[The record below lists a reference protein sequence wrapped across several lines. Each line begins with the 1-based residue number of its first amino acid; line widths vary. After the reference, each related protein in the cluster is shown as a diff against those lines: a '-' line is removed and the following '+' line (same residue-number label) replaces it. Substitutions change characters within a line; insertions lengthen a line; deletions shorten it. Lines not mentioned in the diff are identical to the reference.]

1 MTSVF
6 FTPASRLTFLPPAL
20 VNLVR
25 QQLEDD
31 GLKPGE
37 AETER
42 RLNAARLAA
51 ADGGPDP
58 VFFFA
63 IEPELGAEGPN
74 NPAELVNR
82 SDLLGFA
89 FANVCFGLECGG
101 TYLWIN
107 ELHVAGHAR
116 RRGVGKS
123 ILEFIDTWA
132 RSRDMAYLACL
143 TGSENRGAQTLY
155 RGHGYDISRVN
166 WVEKIL

>member
-63 IEPELGAEGPN
+63 IDQELVAEGPDD
-74 NPAELVNR
+74 PAELVNR
-82 SDLLGFA
+82 SDLLRICIRQCLLRSGMRRHIS
-89 FANVCFGLECGG
+89 VDQR
-101 TYLWIN
+101 T
-107 ELHVAGHAR
+107 AR
-116 RRGVGKS
+116 CRPCQAPRRW
-123 ILEFIDTWA
+123 EEHP
-132 RSRDMAYLACL
+132 R
-143 TGSENRGAQTLY
+143 LY
-155 RGHGYDISRVN
+155 
-166 WVEKIL
+166 